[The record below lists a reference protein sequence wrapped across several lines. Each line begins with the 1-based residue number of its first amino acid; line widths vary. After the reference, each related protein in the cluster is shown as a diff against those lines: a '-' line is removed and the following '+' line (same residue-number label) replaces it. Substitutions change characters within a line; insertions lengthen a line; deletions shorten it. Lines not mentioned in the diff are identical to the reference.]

1 MNAKTKLLLA
11 FALTALVILMIASLG
26 IGRFAVDFNSLVSAF
41 FAGGADS
48 TESMVICSVRLPRIL
63 LAVIAGAGL
72 SVAGAA
78 FQAIFNNPLATPD
91 TLGVTS
97 GAAFGAVLAIL
108 FGFEGT
114 LLQIVSFF
122 FGLISVFLAYSV
134 SSVRG
139 QRTLLMLILSGLV
152 IGALFTALIN
162 LVKFVADPQD
172 VLPSITYWMLGSLS
186 GAKMDN
192 LYSAAPVIGISSLI
206 LYILRWKMNAL
217 CMPEDEA
224 RSLGI
229 PVARLRAVCILCATM
244 ISACVVSLFGI
255 ISWVGLLIP
264 HFCRLLVGSN
274 NNAVVP
280 ASLVFGGLFLLAA
293 DTAARSAAEVEI
305 PVSVLT
311 AVIGAPVFLIILRH
325 GRTRL

>member
-1 MNAKTKLLLA
+1 MNAKTKLLFA
-11 FALTALVILMIASLG
+11 FALAALAVLMIASLG
-26 IGRFAVDFNSLVSAF
+26 IGRFAVDFSSLASALF
-41 FAGGADS
+41 TGGADS
-48 TESMVICSVRLPRIL
+48 TESMVIGSVRLPRIL

-108 FGFEGT
+108 FGFEGP
-114 LLQIVSFF
+114 LLQI
-122 FGLISVFLAYSV
+122 VFLAYSV

-192 LYSAAPVIGISSLI
+192 LYSAAPVIGFSSLI

-229 PVARLRAVCILCATM
+229 PVARLRAVCILCATL

-293 DTAARSAAEVEI
+293 DTVARSATEVEI

-325 GRTRL
+325 GRARL

>member
-11 FALTALVILMIASLG
+11 FALAALAVLMIASLG
-26 IGRFAVDFNSLVSAF
+26 IGRFAVDFSSLASALF
-41 FAGGADS
+41 TGGADS
-48 TESMVICSVRLPRIL
+48 TESMVIGSVRLPRIL

-108 FGFEGT
+108 FGFEGP

-192 LYSAAPVIGISSLI
+192 LYSAAPVIGFSSLI

-229 PVARLRAVCILCATM
+229 PVARLRAVCILCATL
-244 ISACVVSLFGI
+244 IFGI

-293 DTAARSAAEVEI
+293 DTVARSATEVEI

-325 GRTRL
+325 GRARL

>member
-11 FALTALVILMIASLG
+11 FALAALAVLMIASLG
-26 IGRFAVDFNSLVSAF
+26 IGRFAVDFSSLASALF
-41 FAGGADS
+41 TGGADS
-48 TESMVICSVRLPRIL
+48 TESMVIGSVRLPRIL

-91 TLGVTS
+91 TLGVT
-97 GAAFGAVLAIL
+97 FGAVLAIL
-108 FGFEGT
+108 FGFEGP

-192 LYSAAPVIGISSLI
+192 LYSAAPVIGFSSLI

-229 PVARLRAVCILCATM
+229 PVARLRAVCILCATL

-293 DTAARSAAEVEI
+293 DTVARSATEVEI

-325 GRTRL
+325 GRARL

>member
-11 FALTALVILMIASLG
+11 FALAALAVLMIASLG
-26 IGRFAVDFNSLVSAF
+26 IGRFAVDFSSLASALF
-41 FAGGADS
+41 TGGADS
-48 TESMVICSVRLPRIL
+48 TESMVIGSVRLPRIL

-108 FGFEGT
+108 FGFEGP

-192 LYSAAPVIGISSLI
+192 LYSAAPVIGFSSLI

-229 PVARLRAVCILCATM
+229 PVARLRAVCILCATL

-293 DTAARSAAEVEI
+293 DTVARSATEVEI

-325 GRTRL
+325 GRARL

>member
-11 FALTALVILMIASLG
+11 FALAALAVLMIASLG
-26 IGRFAVDFNSLVSAF
+26 IGRFAVDFSSLASALF
-41 FAGGADS
+41 TGGADS
-48 TESMVICSVRLPRIL
+48 TESMVIGSVRLPRIL

-108 FGFEGT
+108 FGFEGP
-114 LLQIVSFF
+114 LLQI
-122 FGLISVFLAYSV
+122 VFLAYSV

-192 LYSAAPVIGISSLI
+192 LYSAAPVIGFSSLI

-229 PVARLRAVCILCATM
+229 PVARLRAVCILCATL

-293 DTAARSAAEVEI
+293 DTVARSATEVEI

-325 GRTRL
+325 GRARL